1 MEVKPIELKHQSKLM
16 NDYRDRQESIYK
28 HFEYDPFQLRS
39 FKSRQ
44 SFVMDGQY
52 QRETLVE
59 VLKGQN
65 SRWGMNEQVE
75 RHIDE
80 LLDERATVVIGGQQ
94 TGVLT
99 GPLYTIHKIISII
112 IQAKEQREHLGC
124 PVVPVFWMAGED
136 HDFLEIDHIF
146 TYNNQRL
153 NKVRVND
160 QQPFDYKVPISKRI
174 LPQGEVQQFIDDV
187 FETFQETKYTKSV
200 YQLVQGVAEKSETY
214 VDFFAYLTQQLFAS
228 EGLVLVDADDKS
240 LRKLERPYFLEMV
253 EKRADIALQVTKE
266 LNELAEDGYHI
277 NLDASLSDAHLF
289 YHHEGERLLLEVS
302 EEGLIQSKGGE
313 VSFSESEFKQLVY
326 DHPEFFSNN
335 VITRPLMQELVFPVL
350 SFVGGPGEIAYWAA
364 LKGAFK
370 ALNLK
375 LPIVTPRLSLTLMKR
390 NHQSFI
396 EQYQM
401 GEEAL
406 INDGSYH
413 FKMNWLTRQ
422 SKYPVKETV
431 EEVKKQLE
439 VVHQPLQSIAQGVSS
454 DLEALTKTNFKQIE
468 DEIDYVKKRI
478 MSELKKQH
486 EQTVK
491 QFDELNEFYNPS
503 GGLQERVWN
512 IVYWLNEYGL
522 DLPIQ
527 LTEIPPRWEQDH
539 QFITL

>member
-16 NDYRDRQESIYK
+16 NDYRDRKESIYK

-39 FKSRQ
+39 YKSRQ
-44 SFVMDGQY
+44 NLIIDGQY
-52 QRETLVE
+52 QREALVE
-59 VLKGQN
+59 VLKEQN
-65 SRWGMNEQVE
+65 SQWGMNEQVE

-80 LLDERATVVIGGQQ
+80 LLDERTTVVIGGQQ

-136 HDFLEIDHIF
+136 HDFLEVDHIF
-146 TYNNQRL
+146 TYSNQRL
-153 NKVRVND
+153 NKTRVND
-160 QQPFDYKVPISKRI
+160 QQPFDYKLPISKRV
-174 LPQGEVQQFIDDV
+174 LPQEEAQQFIDDV
-187 FETFQETKYTKSV
+187 FETFQETEHTKSV
-200 YQLVQGVAEKSETY
+200 YQLVQDAVAKSETY
-214 VDFFAYLTQQLFAS
+214 VDFFAYLTQQLFAL
-228 EGLVLVDADDKS
+228 EGLVLVDADDAN
-240 LRKLERPYFLEMV
+240 LRKLERPYFLQMV
-253 EKRADIALQVTKE
+253 ENRRDLAAQVTKQ
-266 LNELAEDGYHI
+266 LNELADDNYHV

-289 YHHEGERLLLEVS
+289 YHYEGERLLLEVTK
-302 EEGLIQSKGGE
+302 EGQFQSKGGE
-313 VSFSESEFKQLVY
+313 VSFSESELKQLV
-326 DHPEFFSNN
+326 DEHPELFSNN
-335 VITRPLMQELVFPVL
+335 VVTRPLMQELVFPVL

-390 NHQSFI
+390 NHQSLI
-396 EQYQM
+396 EHYQM
-401 GEEAL
+401 DEESV
-406 INDGSYH
+406 INEGSYH

-454 DLEALTKTNFKQIE
+454 DIEALTKTNLKQIE
-468 DEIDYVKKRI
+468 DEIDYVEKRI
-478 MSELKKQH
+478 MSELNKQH

-503 GGLQERVWN
+503 GGLQERMWN